1 MSIADNPDALAQIV
15 TALGGT
21 LVPGA
26 TFRFDL
32 RRDEIKTVV
41 AKLNKFDDRLGVRR
55 ISERTEQ
62 GPKVF
67 TVTRLECFKRPA
79 QKLDRLPEW

>member
-1 MSIADNPDALAQIV
+1 MSNPIVDDPETLAGVVRQ
-15 TALGGT
+15 LGGT
-21 LVPGA
+21 MVEGR

-32 RRDEIKTVV
+32 PRANVKEVV
-41 AKLNKFDDRLGVRR
+41 EKINKLGIGVRR

>member
-1 MSIADNPDALAQIV
+1 
-15 TALGGT
+15 LGGT
-21 LVPGA
+21 LVPGP

-32 RRDEIKTVV
+32 RRDAIKNVV
-41 AKLNKFDDRLGVRR
+41 EKLNKFDDRLGVRR
-55 ISERTEQ
+55 ISEHTEL